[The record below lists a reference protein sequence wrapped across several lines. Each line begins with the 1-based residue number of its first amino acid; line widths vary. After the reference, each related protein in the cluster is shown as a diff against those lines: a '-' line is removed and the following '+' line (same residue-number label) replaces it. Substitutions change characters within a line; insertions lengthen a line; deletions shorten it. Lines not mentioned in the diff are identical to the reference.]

1 MDNIFTPLISVIV
14 PVYNV
19 EEYLP
24 KCVNSIIGQSFTSLE
39 LILVDDGSTDRSL
52 EICNEYLQKDARI
65 KVIHKENGGVTSAR
79 KAGLLQAVGEYV
91 TYVDGDD
98 WLDREAYSIIHEQ
111 GIKFGADMIQV
122 AVAAEYPGGGQIN
135 TGCTFSKGIYTG
147 HKLETEI
154 LNNLI
159 DTKEFYQRNFTV
171 NLGGVVLKRE
181 KFFDEQMEMED
192 DLRFGED
199 MAYIWKC
206 MLKCDSIA
214 IIEERLF
221 HYNKRVGSAMHSLNK
236 SSSLKYESVK
246 LVYKTVRESIE
257 KYGRQKEDLER
268 QLSLGIYMLL
278 LTTNYSTLV
287 SGTDSGLFPFEN
299 VNRGERLVVYSAG
312 SFGEQI
318 VNYLQKCKEYK
329 LVLWC
334 DSGYKEY
341 RKKGREVFSPEE
353 IKKQLFDKVI
363 IAVTQKKVSREIF
376 MYLLTVG
383 VKEEQ
388 ICEVDIS
395 QLISENLPAEF
406 TCTG

>member
-1 MDNIFTPLISVIV
+1 
-14 PVYNV
+14 
-19 EEYLP
+19 
-24 KCVNSIIGQSFTSLE
+24 
-39 LILVDDGSTDRSL
+39 
-52 EICNEYLQKDARI
+52 
-65 KVIHKENGGVTSAR
+65 
-79 KAGLLQAVGEYV
+79 
-91 TYVDGDD
+91 
-98 WLDREAYSIIHEQ
+98 
-111 GIKFGADMIQV
+111 
-122 AVAAEYPGGGQIN
+122 
-135 TGCTFSKGIYTG
+135 
-147 HKLETEI
+147 
-154 LNNLI
+154 
-159 DTKEFYQRNFTV
+159 
-171 NLGGVVLKRE
+171 
-181 KFFDEQMEMED
+181 MEMED

-214 IIEERLF
+214 IIEESLF

-236 SSSLKYESVK
+236 SSSFKYESVK

-257 KYGRQKEDLER
+257 KYGRLKKSLER

-278 LTTNYSTLV
+278 LTTNYSALA
-287 SGTDSGLFPFEN
+287 SGTDSGLFPFQN
-299 VNRGERLVVYSAG
+299 VNRGDRLVVYSAG

-318 VNYLQKCKEYK
+318 VNYLQKCEEFK

-376 MYLLTVG
+376 MYLLTLG

-395 QLISENLPAEF
+395 QLISENLPEEF